1 MFCAKGFCFLE
12 LIQDWVNMIQPWH
25 RKTVYAGSFDPPTNG
40 HLWMIAEAQLLFD
53 ELVVAIGINPN
64 KHSTYSIEERQEMLQ
79 RITAN
84 FLNVTV
90 SVFENEFLVNYASR
104 YWCVFLLCVVSEVV

>member
-1 MFCAKGFCFLE
+1 
-12 LIQDWVNMIQPWH
+12 MIEPTYKY
-25 RKTVYAGSFDPPTNG
+25 RKAVYAGSFDPPTNG

-64 KHSTYSIEERQEMLQ
+64 KHSTYSIAERQEMLH

-84 FLNVTV
+84 FSNVTV
-90 SVFENEFLVNYASR
+90 SVFENEFLVNYASSIDASF
-104 YWCVFLLCVVSEVV
+104 YCAWYPKWCRL